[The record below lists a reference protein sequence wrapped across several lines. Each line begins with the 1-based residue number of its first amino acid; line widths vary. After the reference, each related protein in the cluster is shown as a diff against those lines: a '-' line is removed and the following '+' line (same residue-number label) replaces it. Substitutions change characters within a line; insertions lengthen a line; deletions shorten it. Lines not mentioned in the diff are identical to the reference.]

1 MNREFD
7 ERIFWCIKEG
17 GEIAPYQLPPVG
29 TDLPK
34 GAKELPLMYP
44 VMKAMHRFGTTHIVR
59 AVCVRPKCG
68 RDYEVYLKSIVEH
81 FIRPSSPYFK
91 EFEEDFAECLRNAF
105 INYAAL
111 DYLSYTAV
119 NVAVKELQ
127 TLVGNRNYN
136 KKRVKLLLKI
146 LSG

>member
-1 MNREFD
+1 MNREID
-7 ERIFWCIKEG
+7 ERRFWCIKEG
-17 GEIAPYQLPPVG
+17 GEIASYQLPPVG

-44 VMKAMHRFGTTHIVR
+44 VMKAMQRFGTMHIVR

-68 RDYEVYLKSIVEH
+68 REYEVYLKAIVEQ
-81 FIRPSSPYFK
+81 FIRPSSPFFK

-111 DYLSYTAV
+111 DYLSYTEV
-119 NVAVKELQ
+119 NVAVRELR
-127 TLVGNRNYN
+127 TLVGNRDYN
-136 KKRVKLLLKI
+136 QKRVNLLLKI

>member
-1 MNREFD
+1 MNREID
-7 ERIFWCIKEG
+7 EQRFWCIKEG

-44 VMKAMHRFGTTHIVR
+44 VMKAMRRFGTTHIVR

-68 RDYEVYLKSIVEH
+68 REYVVYLKTIVEQ
-81 FIRPSSPYFK
+81 FIRPSSPFYK
-91 EFEEDFAECLRNAF
+91 KFEEDFAECLRNAF

-111 DYLSYTAV
+111 DYLTYTEV
-119 NVAVKELQ
+119 NVAVTELRM
-127 TLVGNRNYN
+127 LVDNRDYN
-136 KKRVKLLLKI
+136 QKRVNLLLKI